1 MLEKLYKKLVNEKG
15 ERVCKGLSD
24 DACKHVPSN
33 FFLIIISNLFTK
45 LGDTLSNPKTVI
57 TWVMTAVNAPAF
69 LISLIVPIRESGS
82 MLPQVALSNLINDQ
96 KYKKQIWI
104 LGAFIQFLS
113 IASIGLIVL
122 NFEGNIAGW
131 LIVLAIIVFSLS
143 RSLSSLSS
151 KDIVGKTIPKTRRG
165 TLSGFS
171 SSASGI
177 MVLIAGL
184 FIFYQGKYKSS
195 LSFYSSILFFA
206 SSLWV
211 IALIFYSRIKEE
223 PTKVDQVK
231 TEKESVVSKLKLL
244 QKNTHFRNFVIA
256 RSLLL
261 CSALSSPYYVIL
273 AQKHVGKSES
283 LLGLFI
289 VAGGV
294 ASIISSPL
302 WGKFAD
308 RSSKNVMT
316 LAILMAS
323 TLGISMFFIVNYSE
337 SFRSTYILYPIV
349 MFLLGIAHEGVR
361 LGRKTYVVDMAT
373 GNDRTNFVSVSNTV
387 IGIILLFTA
396 GLSAL
401 VSYFSVEEVVL
412 ILSLLGLLGAYRSF
426 NLPNVESEAFQ
437 NAN

>member
-143 RSLSSLSS
+143 RSLGSLSS

-401 VSYFSVEEVVL
+401 VSYFSVEGVVL

>member
-401 VSYFSVEEVVL
+401 VSYFSVEGVVL